1 MSSLVV
7 FILIWGVWLITP
19 IMVDGIDSLVRIITV
34 WAKKGDALAD
44 PLDDEFLPTMAI
56 IVPAHNEAAVIDR
69 CLNSIKAQDY
79 PSDKL
84 EIIVVDD
91 GSTDGT
97 GDRVEE
103 HVNGTH
109 EPAGDLRLR
118 GEPIRVGP
126 FNGKLTL
133 VRRDKGGKASALNAG
148 IALTGAEIVVNIDSD
163 VVLAPHTMRAI
174 ASKFAA
180 DPAIG
185 ALTGNIEI
193 DWDILEARDH
203 DGNIVVDEDGC
214 IVPRR
219 LSFGERYL
227 ATSQFLEYLA
237 SFDLGRRAQSITST
251 MYTLAGA
258 CSAFRREVLTPTVR
272 YSSDTVSEDTC
283 LTFQLH
289 RSDVKIGFAEEAKVY
304 LEPVTTWDELYAQR
318 ARWTRGQLEV
328 CGQNNDIVGRRGS
341 RFGRVSVP
349 KMLLFDHTMAFPRL
363 IWAPL
368 LLMFPMLGYSYSI
381 IAAALVAMYVFYVL
395 IEILGTLS
403 VFSIAD
409 AQTRSR
415 IERSGWTLL
424 LLPVYRFIVF
434 HFRFSGFL
442 VTLMEEQQWTIPGP
456 LDGTRRD
463 LRTIGLRSIEFATG
477 LMGGFLAASER
488 AGRFALSVIAPLLI
502 TLLLVVT
509 WVNNLFKR
517 SA

>member
-19 IMVDGIDSLVRIITV
+19 VMIDGIDAFVRIMTV
-34 WAKKGDALAD
+34 WLKRGDALAD

-56 IVPAHNEAAVIDR
+56 IVPAHNEVAVIDR
-69 CLNSIKAQDY
+69 CLNSIKSQDY
-79 PSDKL
+79 PSDRL

-97 GDRVEE
+97 GDAVEE

-118 GEPIRVGP
+118 GEPIKVGP
-126 FNGKLTL
+126 FAGKLTL
-133 VRRDKGGKASALNAG
+133 VRREKGGKASALNAG

-174 ASKFAA
+174 ASKFMS
-180 DPAIG
+180 DPDIG

-193 DWDILEARDH
+193 DWDILESRDE
-203 DGNIVVDEDGC
+203 DGNVIVDEDGC
-214 IVPRR
+214 IVPRDLTWR
-219 LSFGERYL
+219 ERYL
-227 ATSQFLEYLA
+227 AKSQFLEYLA

-258 CSAFRREVLTPTVR
+258 CSAFRREVLTPTCT

-289 RSDVKIGFAEEAKVY
+289 RNDIKIGFAEEAKVY

-328 CGQNNDIVGRRGS
+328 CGQNDDIVGKRGS

-381 IAAALVAMYVFYVL
+381 IASALIAMYLFYVF
-395 IEILGTLS
+395 IEIIGTLS

-409 AQTRSR
+409 PHTRNR

-456 LDGTRRD
+456 IDGTRRD
-463 LRTIGLRSIEFATG
+463 LRAVGLRSIEFATS
-477 LMGGFLAASER
+477 LLGGFLATSVR
-488 AGRFALSVIAPLLI
+488 VGRFAVSVIAPALI
-502 TLLLVVT
+502 TMLLVVA
-509 WVNNLFKR
+509 WFASLFKR